1 MDLNSLFNGF
11 GFGLGFNISNGYGL
25 GFGFDFPWI
34 WMWTWIWILFLI
46 DLDLDLVSIF
56 QMKICFDSS
65 WNVPTSQ
72 ISYSC
77 NCCIYH
83 LKTKIILI
91 PHTMYLQ
98 SLHWSHQNKISFNS
112 SQNVLL
118 CSVYHIFHKR
128 NENEFST
135 WVKVF
140 SWCEVLITVFTRET
154 KMTSPHDSL

>member
-1 MDLNSLFNGF
+1 MDLYLDFISYGF

-25 GFGFDFPWI
+25 GFGFYFPWI
-34 WMWTWIWILFLI
+34 WIWTWIHYFKWIWTWIWILFLI
-46 DLDLDLVSIF
+46 DLYLYLVSIC

-65 WNVPTSQ
+65 RNVPTSQ

-77 NCCIYH
+77 NYGIYH

-91 PHTMYLQ
+91 PHTMSILLQ
-98 SLHWSHQNKISFNS
+98 SLQWSHQNKISFNS

-135 WVKVF
+135 WV
-140 SWCEVLITVFTRET
+140 
-154 KMTSPHDSL
+154 